1 MNMKGR
7 RQSAILQLVS
17 GRPVR
22 SQDALRRLLA
32 AMDIQATQAT
42 ISRDVKELGL
52 VKRSADG
59 AYQSARGPAAPA
71 IPDERVR
78 RAVAEY
84 LRRVE
89 RVQQLLVLKTDP
101 GQAQPLAF
109 ALDHAA
115 WPEIVGT
122 VAGDDTILVV
132 LRTEGSAR
140 TVGRRVERWVAGE
153 GPAAQDSGS

>member
-1 MNMKGR
+1 MKGR
-7 RQSAILQLVS
+7 RQSAILELVS

-32 AMDIQATQAT
+32 AMGIPATQAT

-52 VKRSADG
+52 VKRAADG
-59 AYQSARGPAAPA
+59 AYQAARGAAAPPA

-84 LRRVE
+84 LRHVE
-89 RVQQLLVLKTDP
+89 RVQQFLVLKTDP

-109 ALDHAA
+109 ALDRAA
-115 WPEIVGT
+115 WPEVVGT

-153 GPAAQDSGS
+153 EAAP

>member
-1 MNMKGR
+1 M
-7 RQSAILQLVS
+7 
-17 GRPVR
+17 
-22 SQDALRRLLA
+22 
-32 AMDIQATQAT
+32 
-42 ISRDVKELGL
+42 
-52 VKRSADG
+52 
-59 AYQSARGPAAPA
+59 
-71 IPDERVR
+71 
-78 RAVAEY
+78 AEY
-84 LRRVE
+84 LRHVE

-140 TVGRRVERWVAGE
+140 TVGRRVEGWVAGRE
-153 GPAAQDSGS
+153 PAPRESAP

>member
-1 MNMKGR
+1 MKAR
-7 RQSAILQLVS
+7 RQSAILELVS
-17 GRPVR
+17 GQPVR
-22 SQDALRRLLA
+22 SQNVLRRLLA
-32 AMDIQATQAT
+32 GMGIPATQAT

-52 VKRSADG
+52 VKRAADG
-59 AYQSARGPAAPA
+59 AYRSVEGSAAAPA
-71 IPDERVR
+71 ISDERVR

-132 LRTEGSAR
+132 VRTERSAK
-140 TVGRRVERWVAGE
+140 TLGRRVERWAAG
-153 GPAAQDSGS
+153 

>member
-1 MNMKGR
+1 MKGR
-7 RQSAILQLVS
+7 RQSVILDLVA

-32 AMDIQATQAT
+32 EIGIRATQAT

-52 VKRSADG
+52 VKRAADG
-59 AYQSARGPAAPA
+59 AYQAAQGPAAAP
-71 IPDERVR
+71 IPDDRIR

-89 RVQQLLVLKTDP
+89 QVEQLLVLKTDP

-122 VAGDDTILVV
+122 IAGDDTILVV
-132 LRTEGSAR
+132 LRTERSAR
-140 TVGRRVERWVAGE
+140 TVGRRVERWVAGRE
-153 GPAAQDSGS
+153 PAT

>member
-1 MNMKGR
+1 MNMKAR
-7 RQSAILQLVS
+7 RQSAILELVS

-32 AMDIQATQAT
+32 AMGIPATQAT

-52 VKRSADG
+52 VKRAADG
-59 AYQSARGPAAPA
+59 AYQAAQGAAAPA

-84 LRRVE
+84 LRHVE

-115 WPEIVGT
+115 WPEVVGT

-132 LRTEGSAR
+132 LRTEGGAR
-140 TVGRRVERWVAGE
+140 TVGRRVERWVAGQE
-153 GPAAQDSGS
+153 SAP

>member
-1 MNMKGR
+1 MKAR
-7 RQSAILQLVS
+7 RQSAILDLVS

-22 SQDALRRLLA
+22 SQDVLRRLLA
-32 AMDIQATQAT
+32 GRGIRATQAT

-52 VKRSADG
+52 VKRAADG
-59 AYQSARGPAAPA
+59 AYGSAEGSAATPAV
-71 IPDERVR
+71 PDERVR

-84 LRRVE
+84 LRSVE

-109 ALDHAA
+109 ALDRAA

-132 LRTEGSAR
+132 ARTEGGAK
-140 TVGRRVERWVAGE
+140 TLGRRVERWAAG
-153 GPAAQDSGS
+153 

>member
-1 MNMKGR
+1 MKAR
-7 RQSAILQLVS
+7 RQSAILELVS
-17 GRPVR
+17 GQPVR
-22 SQDALRRLLA
+22 SQNVLRRLLA
-32 AMDIQATQAT
+32 GLDIRATQAT

-52 VKRSADG
+52 VKRAADG
-59 AYQSARGPAAPA
+59 AYQLVQAAAGTPA

-78 RAVAEY
+78 RAVTEY

-89 RVQQLLVLKTDP
+89 QVQQLLVLKTDP

-132 LRTEGSAR
+132 VRSERSAK
-140 TVGRRVERWVAGE
+140 TLGRRVERW
-153 GPAAQDSGS
+153 AAR

>member
-1 MNMKGR
+1 MKGR
-7 RQSAILQLVS
+7 RQSAILELVS
-17 GRPVR
+17 ARPVR
-22 SQDALRRLLA
+22 SQNGLRRLLA
-32 AMDIQATQAT
+32 AMGIQATQAT

-52 VKRSADG
+52 VKRAADG
-59 AYQSARGPAAPA
+59 AYQAAQGAAAVPA

-132 LRTEGSAR
+132 LRTEGGAR

-153 GPAAQDSGS
+153 EPAR

>member
-1 MNMKGR
+1 MKER
-7 RQSAILQLVS
+7 RQSAILELVS

-32 AMDIQATQAT
+32 AMGIRATQAT

-52 VKRSADG
+52 VKHAADG
-59 AYQSARGPAAPA
+59 AYQSVRGAAAPA

-122 VAGDDTILVV
+122 VAGDDTVLVV
-132 LRTEGSAR
+132 LRTESSAR
-140 TVGRRVERWVAGE
+140 TVGRRVERWVAGQE
-153 GPAAQDSGS
+153 SAP